1 MNHYTF
7 FLNVEYQIASN
18 GFHGNF
24 TANKTYSVEDYET
37 VSNLIKDCYSI
48 LKKFNGNVTF
58 QAFHNGND
66 EKSLS
71 RLLMQPYETNENKK
85 LMYVKWPSKTAC
97 DIVESELSMS
107 IVKTAVLDA
116 INQFKTMNENH

>member
-18 GFHGNF
+18 GFLGNF
-24 TANKTYSVEDYET
+24 TANKTYSVTDYET
-37 VSNLIKDCYSI
+37 VSALIKDCYSI
-48 LKKFNGNVTF
+48 LKKHNGSVTF
-58 QAFHNGND
+58 QAFHSGND

-71 RLLMQPYETNENKK
+71 RLLMQPYEMDENKK
-85 LMYVKWPSKTAC
+85 LMLVKWPSKTAC

-107 IVKTAVLDA
+107 IVKSAVLDA
-116 INQFKTMNENH
+116 INQFKMMNENH